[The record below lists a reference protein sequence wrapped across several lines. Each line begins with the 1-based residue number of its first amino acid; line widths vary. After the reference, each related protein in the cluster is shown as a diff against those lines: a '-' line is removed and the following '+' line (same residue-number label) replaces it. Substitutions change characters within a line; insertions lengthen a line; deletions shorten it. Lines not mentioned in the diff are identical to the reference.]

1 MEKKK
6 KKSILSCIN
15 GYKFSTIMSP
25 ITVAL
30 EVVMEILIP
39 LVMSDIINI
48 IDFNNKHEA
57 GATLKLTL
65 LKFLSDVPSQKA
77 AIIAG
82 FILIGFAILSL
93 GFGVLSGIFSAKAS
107 CGFAKNLRKEIYYSI
122 QNFSFANIDKFSTSS
137 LITRTTTDV
146 TNVQMSFQMVIRIA
160 VRAPFMLIFAFIMSI
175 VISPKISMIFVVVVP
190 VLALALFFIMT
201 KAHPNFKKMFAK
213 YDDLNTVVQE
223 NVASARTVKAFVRE
237 DFETKKFK
245 HSSEEIYKYSVK
257 AEGWLAFNNPFMQA
271 AVYVCFM
278 FVSFMGAKLCAP
290 YTSTFTTGDLNA
302 LFTYIMQILMSLMM
316 LSMIIVM
323 ITMSKASVERIS
335 AVINE
340 EPTIKNCE
348 NPVYTVNDG
357 SIVFDHVDF
366 SYEDS
371 ENKLVLSDIN
381 LNIKSGMTVGIVGGT
396 GSAKSTLVNLIPR
409 LYDITSGSLKVGGVE
424 VKDYDIKTLRDEVS
438 VVLQKNVLFTG
449 TIASNLR
456 WGNEFATEEEI
467 EHASKLAQADE
478 FVSRFPDKYNSHIE
492 QGGANVSGGQRQR
505 LCIARA
511 LMKHPKILIL
521 DDSTSAVDT
530 KTDALIRKAFREEIP
545 DTTKI
550 IIAQRISSV
559 EDADMIIVLDD
570 GKMVGKGTHK
580 ELMKNCEVYKQIA
593 SSQMSE
599 AELAAS
605 LNEEVDKDE

>member
-15 GYKFSTIMSP
+15 GYKFPTVMSP

-122 QNFSFANIDKFSTSS
+122 QDFSFANIDKFSTSS

-223 NVASARTVKAFVRE
+223 NVAGARTVKAFVRE
-237 DFETKKFK
+237 GFETKKFK

-570 GKMVGKGTHK
+570 GHISGVGTHE
-580 ELMKNCEVYKQIA
+580 ELLKSNEIYKEVYT
-593 SSQMSE
+593 SQVKGAGSH
-599 AELAAS
+599 
-605 LNEEVDKDE
+605 EE

>member
-82 FILIGFAILSL
+82 FILIGFAILSF

-122 QNFSFANIDKFSTSS
+122 QDFSFANIDKFSTSS

-223 NVASARTVKAFVRE
+223 NVAGARTVKAFVRE

-570 GKMVGKGTHK
+570 GHISGVGTHK
-580 ELMKNCEVYKQIA
+580 ELLKSNEIYKEVYT
-593 SSQMSE
+593 SQVKGAGSH
-599 AELAAS
+599 
-605 LNEEVDKDE
+605 EE

>member
-223 NVASARTVKAFVRE
+223 NVAGARTVKAFVRE

-245 HSSEEIYKYSVK
+245 HSSEGIYKYSVK

-570 GKMVGKGTHK
+570 GHISGVGTHE
-580 ELMKNCEVYKQIA
+580 ELLKSNEIYKEVYT
-593 SSQMSE
+593 SQVKGAGSH
-599 AELAAS
+599 
-605 LNEEVDKDE
+605 EE

>member
-30 EVVMEILIP
+30 EVLMEILIP

-223 NVASARTVKAFVRE
+223 NVAGARTVKAFVRE

-478 FVSRFPDKYNSHIE
+478 FVSRFPDKYNYHIE

-570 GKMVGKGTHK
+570 GHISGVGTHE
-580 ELMKNCEVYKQIA
+580 ELLKSNEIYKEVYT
-593 SSQMSE
+593 SQVKGAGSH
-599 AELAAS
+599 
-605 LNEEVDKDE
+605 EE

>member
-122 QNFSFANIDKFSTSS
+122 QDFSFANIDKFSTSS

-223 NVASARTVKAFVRE
+223 NVAGARTVKAFVRE

-271 AVYVCFM
+271 TVYVCFM

-570 GKMVGKGTHK
+570 GHISGVGTHK
-580 ELMKNCEVYKQIA
+580 ELLKSNEIYKEVYT
-593 SSQMSE
+593 SQVKGAGSH
-599 AELAAS
+599 
-605 LNEEVDKDE
+605 EE

>member
-122 QNFSFANIDKFSTSS
+122 QDFSFANIDKFSTSS

-223 NVASARTVKAFVRE
+223 NVAGARTVKAFVRE

-396 GSAKSTLVNLIPR
+396 GSAKSTLVNLISR

-570 GKMVGKGTHK
+570 GHISGVGTHE
-580 ELMKNCEVYKQIA
+580 ELLKSNEIYKEVYT
-593 SSQMSE
+593 SQVKGAGSH
-599 AELAAS
+599 
-605 LNEEVDKDE
+605 EE

>member
-223 NVASARTVKAFVRE
+223 NVAGARTVKAFVRE

-257 AEGWLAFNNPFMQA
+257 AEGWLAFNNPFIQA

-570 GKMVGKGTHK
+570 GHISGVGTHE
-580 ELMKNCEVYKQIA
+580 ELLKSNEIYKEVYT
-593 SSQMSE
+593 SQVKGAGSH
-599 AELAAS
+599 
-605 LNEEVDKDE
+605 EE

>member
-122 QNFSFANIDKFSTSS
+122 QDFSFANIDKFSTSS

-223 NVASARTVKAFVRE
+223 NVAGARTVKAFVRE

-302 LFTYIMQILMSLMM
+302 LFTYIMQILMCLMM

-323 ITMSKASVERIS
+323 ITMSKASAERIS

-570 GKMVGKGTHK
+570 GHISGVGTHE
-580 ELMKNCEVYKQIA
+580 ELLKSNEIYKEVYT
-593 SSQMSE
+593 SQVKGAGSH
-599 AELAAS
+599 
-605 LNEEVDKDE
+605 EE

>member
-107 CGFAKNLRKEIYYSI
+107 CGFAKNLRKEIYCSI
-122 QNFSFANIDKFSTSS
+122 QDFSFANIDKFSTSS

-223 NVASARTVKAFVRE
+223 NVAGARTVKAFVRE

-570 GKMVGKGTHK
+570 GHISGVGTHK
-580 ELMKNCEVYKQIA
+580 ELLKSNEIYKEVYT
-593 SSQMSE
+593 SQVKGAGSH
-599 AELAAS
+599 
-605 LNEEVDKDE
+605 EE

>member
-65 LKFLSDVPSQKA
+65 LKFLSDVPSQQA

-122 QNFSFANIDKFSTSS
+122 QDFSFANIDKFSTSS

-223 NVASARTVKAFVRE
+223 NVAGARTVKAFVRE

-570 GKMVGKGTHK
+570 GHISGVGTHK
-580 ELMKNCEVYKQIA
+580 ELLKSNEIYKEVYT
-593 SSQMSE
+593 SQVKGAGSH
-599 AELAAS
+599 
-605 LNEEVDKDE
+605 EE

>member
-223 NVASARTVKAFVRE
+223 NVAGARTVKAFVRE

-302 LFTYIMQILMSLMM
+302 LFTYIMQILMNLMM

-570 GKMVGKGTHK
+570 GHISGVGTHE
-580 ELMKNCEVYKQIA
+580 ELLKSNEIYKEVYT
-593 SSQMSE
+593 SQVKGAGSH
-599 AELAAS
+599 
-605 LNEEVDKDE
+605 EE

>member
-122 QNFSFANIDKFSTSS
+122 QDFSFANIDKFSTSS

-160 VRAPFMLIFAFIMSI
+160 VRVPFMLIFAFIMSI

-223 NVASARTVKAFVRE
+223 NVAGARTVKAFVRE

-467 EHASKLAQADE
+467 EHASRLAQADE

-570 GKMVGKGTHK
+570 GHISGVGTHK
-580 ELMKNCEVYKQIA
+580 ELLKSNEIYKEVYT
-593 SSQMSE
+593 SQVKGAGSH
-599 AELAAS
+599 
-605 LNEEVDKDE
+605 EE

>member
-82 FILIGFAILSL
+82 LILIGFAILSL

-122 QNFSFANIDKFSTSS
+122 QDFSFANIDKFSTSS

-223 NVASARTVKAFVRE
+223 NVAGARTVKAFVRE

-570 GKMVGKGTHK
+570 GHISGVGTHE
-580 ELMKNCEVYKQIA
+580 ELLKSNEIYKEVYT
-593 SSQMSE
+593 SQVKGAGSH
-599 AELAAS
+599 
-605 LNEEVDKDE
+605 EE

>member
-1 MEKKK
+1 MKKKK

-57 GATLKLTL
+57 GVTLKLNL

-93 GFGVLSGIFSAKAS
+93 SFGVLSGIFSAKAS

-122 QNFSFANIDKFSTSS
+122 QDFSFANIDKFSTSS

-146 TNVQMSFQMVIRIA
+146 TNVQMAFQMVIRIA

-190 VLALALFFIMT
+190 VLALALLFIMT

-223 NVASARTVKAFVRE
+223 NVAGARTVKAFVRE

-511 LMKHPKILIL
+511 LMKHHKILIL

-570 GKMVGKGTHK
+570 GHIAGVGTHE
-580 ELMKNCEVYKQIA
+580 ELLKNNEIYKEVYT
-593 SSQMSE
+593 SQVKG
-599 AELAAS
+599 AGTH
-605 LNEEVDKDE
+605 EE

>member
-30 EVVMEILIP
+30 EVMMEILIP

-122 QNFSFANIDKFSTSS
+122 QDFSFANIDKFSTSS

-223 NVASARTVKAFVRE
+223 NVAGARTVKAFVRE

-570 GKMVGKGTHK
+570 GHISGVGTHE
-580 ELMKNCEVYKQIA
+580 ELLKSNEIYKEVYT
-593 SSQMSE
+593 SQVKGAGSH
-599 AELAAS
+599 
-605 LNEEVDKDE
+605 EE

>member
-122 QNFSFANIDKFSTSS
+122 QDFSFANIDKFSTSS

-160 VRAPFMLIFAFIMSI
+160 VRSPFMLIFAFIMSI

-223 NVASARTVKAFVRE
+223 NVAGARTVKAFVRE

-570 GKMVGKGTHK
+570 GHISGVGTHK
-580 ELMKNCEVYKQIA
+580 ELLKSNEIYKEVYT
-593 SSQMSE
+593 SQVKGAGSH
-599 AELAAS
+599 
-605 LNEEVDKDE
+605 EE

>member
-6 KKSILSCIN
+6 KTSILSCVK
-15 GYKFSTIMSP
+15 GYLFPTIMSP

-48 IDFNNKHEA
+48 IDFNNQHEA
-57 GATLKLTL
+57 DAKLKLTL
-65 LKFLSDVPSQKA
+65 LKFLRDVPSQKA

-82 FILIGFAILSL
+82 CILIGFAIMSL
-93 GFGVLSGIFSAKAS
+93 MFGVLSGIFAAKAS
-107 CGFAKNLRKEIYYSI
+107 CGFAKNLRKKIYYSI
-122 QNFSFANIDKFSTSS
+122 QDFSFSNIDKFSTSS

-146 TNVQMSFQMVIRIA
+146 TNVQMSFQMIIRVA
-160 VRAPFMLIFAFIMSI
+160 VRSPFMLIFAFIMAI
-175 VISPKISMIFVVVVP
+175 VISPKISVIFAIVVP
-190 VLALALFFIMT
+190 VLALCLGFVMVN
-201 KAHPNFKKMFAK
+201 AHPNFKKMFSK
-213 YDDLNTVVQE
+213 YDNLNTVVQE
-223 NVASARTVKAFVRE
+223 NVAGARTVKAFVRE
-237 DFETKKFK
+237 EFETKKFERA
-245 HSSEEIYKYSVK
+245 SDEIYKYAVK
-257 AEGWLAFNNPFMQA
+257 AEGFLAFNNPFMQA
-271 AVYVCFM
+271 AVYVCFV

-290 YTSTFTTGDLNA
+290 YTSTFTTGELNT
-302 LFTYIMQILMSLMM
+302 FFSYIMQILMSLMM

-323 ITMSKASVERIS
+323 ITMSKASIERIS

-340 EPTIKNCE
+340 ESTIKNCQ
-348 NPVYTVNDG
+348 NPVYEVKDG

-366 SYEDS
+366 SYEDNK
-371 ENKLVLSDIN
+371 EKLVLTDIN

-424 VKDYDIKTLRDEVS
+424 VRNYDIKTLRDEVS
-438 VVLQKNVLFTG
+438 VVLQKNVLFSG
-449 TIASNLR
+449 TVASNLK
-456 WGNEFATEEEI
+456 WGNKNATDEEI

-559 EDADMIIVLDD
+559 EEADMIVVLDD
-570 GKMVGKGTHK
+570 GRISGVGTHD
-580 ELMKNCEVYKQIA
+580 ELLKSNSIYKEVYI
-593 SSQMSE
+593 SQVKGAGSHE
-599 AELAAS
+599 
-605 LNEEVDKDE
+605 

>member
-122 QNFSFANIDKFSTSS
+122 QDFSFANIDKFSTSS

-175 VISPKISMIFVVVVP
+175 VISPKISLIFVVVVP

-223 NVASARTVKAFVRE
+223 NVAGARTVKAFVRE

-302 LFTYIMQILMSLMM
+302 LFTYIMQILMCLMM

-323 ITMSKASVERIS
+323 ITISKASVERIS

-511 LMKHPKILIL
+511 LMKRPKILIL

-570 GKMVGKGTHK
+570 GHISGVGTHK
-580 ELMKNCEVYKQIA
+580 ELLKSNEIYKEVYT
-593 SSQMSE
+593 SQVKGAGSH
-599 AELAAS
+599 
-605 LNEEVDKDE
+605 EE

>member
-82 FILIGFAILSL
+82 FILIGFSILSL

-122 QNFSFANIDKFSTSS
+122 QDFSFANIDKFSTSS

-223 NVASARTVKAFVRE
+223 NVAGARTVKAFVRE

-570 GKMVGKGTHK
+570 GHISGVGTHK
-580 ELMKNCEVYKQIA
+580 ELLKSNEIYKEVYT
-593 SSQMSE
+593 SQVKGAGSH
-599 AELAAS
+599 
-605 LNEEVDKDE
+605 EE

>member
-223 NVASARTVKAFVRE
+223 NVAGARTVKAFVRE

-302 LFTYIMQILMSLMM
+302 LFTYIMQILMCLMM

-570 GKMVGKGTHK
+570 GHISGVGTHE
-580 ELMKNCEVYKQIA
+580 ELLKSNEIYKEVYT
-593 SSQMSE
+593 SQVKGVGSH
-599 AELAAS
+599 
-605 LNEEVDKDE
+605 EE

>member
-15 GYKFSTIMSP
+15 GYKFPTVMSP

-137 LITRTTTDV
+137 LITRTTTDI
-146 TNVQMSFQMVIRIA
+146 TNVQNTFQMVIRIA

-223 NVASARTVKAFVRE
+223 NVAGARTVKAFVRE

-278 FVSFMGAKLCAP
+278 FVSFMGAKLCVP

-570 GKMVGKGTHK
+570 GHISGVGTHE
-580 ELMKNCEVYKQIA
+580 ELLKSNEIYKEVYT
-593 SSQMSE
+593 SQVKGAGSH
-599 AELAAS
+599 
-605 LNEEVDKDE
+605 EE

>member
-65 LKFLSDVPSQKA
+65 LKFLSDDPSQKA

-122 QNFSFANIDKFSTSS
+122 QDFSFANIDKFSTSS

-223 NVASARTVKAFVRE
+223 NVAGARTVKAFVRE

-570 GKMVGKGTHK
+570 GHISGVGTHK
-580 ELMKNCEVYKQIA
+580 ELLKSNEIYKEVYT
-593 SSQMSE
+593 SQVKGAGSH
-599 AELAAS
+599 
-605 LNEEVDKDE
+605 EE

>member
-15 GYKFSTIMSP
+15 GYKFPTVMSP

-122 QNFSFANIDKFSTSS
+122 QDFSFANIDKFSTSS

-213 YDDLNTVVQE
+213 YDDLNMVVQE
-223 NVASARTVKAFVRE
+223 NVAGTRTVKAFVRE

-570 GKMVGKGTHK
+570 GHISGVGTHE
-580 ELMKNCEVYKQIA
+580 ELLKSNEIYKEVYT
-593 SSQMSE
+593 SQVKGAGSH
-599 AELAAS
+599 
-605 LNEEVDKDE
+605 EE

>member
-122 QNFSFANIDKFSTSS
+122 QDFSFANIDKFSTSS

-223 NVASARTVKAFVRE
+223 NVAGARTVKAFVRE

-371 ENKLVLSDIN
+371 ENKLVLRDIN

-570 GKMVGKGTHK
+570 GHISGVGTHE
-580 ELMKNCEVYKQIA
+580 ELLKSNEIYKEVYT
-593 SSQMSE
+593 SQVKGAGSH
-599 AELAAS
+599 
-605 LNEEVDKDE
+605 EE

>member
-122 QNFSFANIDKFSTSS
+122 QDFSFANIDKFSTSS

-175 VISPKISMIFVVVVP
+175 VIRPKISMIFVVVVP

-223 NVASARTVKAFVRE
+223 NVAGARTVKAFVRE

-570 GKMVGKGTHK
+570 GHISGVGTHE
-580 ELMKNCEVYKQIA
+580 ELLKSNEIYKEVYT
-593 SSQMSE
+593 SQVKGAGSH
-599 AELAAS
+599 
-605 LNEEVDKDE
+605 EE

>member
-15 GYKFSTIMSP
+15 GYKFPTVMSP

-77 AIIAG
+77 AIIAA

-122 QNFSFANIDKFSTSS
+122 QDFSFANIDKFSTSS

-223 NVASARTVKAFVRE
+223 NVAGARTVKAFVRE

-348 NPVYTVNDG
+348 NPVYTVNGG

-570 GKMVGKGTHK
+570 GHISGVGTHE
-580 ELMKNCEVYKQIA
+580 ELLKSNEIYKEVYT
-593 SSQMSE
+593 SQVKGAGSH
-599 AELAAS
+599 
-605 LNEEVDKDE
+605 EE

>member
-122 QNFSFANIDKFSTSS
+122 QDFSFANIDKFSTSS

-223 NVASARTVKAFVRE
+223 NVAGARTVKAFVRE

-424 VKDYDIKTLRDEVS
+424 VNDYDIKTLRDEVS

-570 GKMVGKGTHK
+570 GHISGVGTHE
-580 ELMKNCEVYKQIA
+580 ELLKSNEIYKEVYT
-593 SSQMSE
+593 SQVKGAGSH
-599 AELAAS
+599 
-605 LNEEVDKDE
+605 EE

>member
-122 QNFSFANIDKFSTSS
+122 QDFSFANIDKFSTSS

-223 NVASARTVKAFVRE
+223 NVAGARTVKAFVRE

-456 WGNEFATEEEI
+456 WCNEFATEEEI

-570 GKMVGKGTHK
+570 GHISGVGTHE
-580 ELMKNCEVYKQIA
+580 ELLKSNEIYKEVYT
-593 SSQMSE
+593 SQVKGAGSH
-599 AELAAS
+599 
-605 LNEEVDKDE
+605 EE

>member
-122 QNFSFANIDKFSTSS
+122 QDFSFANIDKFSTSS

-223 NVASARTVKAFVRE
+223 NVAGARTVKAFVRE

-409 LYDITSGSLKVGGVE
+409 LYDITSGSLRVGGVE

-570 GKMVGKGTHK
+570 GHISGVGTHE
-580 ELMKNCEVYKQIA
+580 ELLKSNEIYKEVYT
-593 SSQMSE
+593 SQVKGAGSY
-599 AELAAS
+599 
-605 LNEEVDKDE
+605 EE

>member
-190 VLALALFFIMT
+190 VLALALLFIMT

-223 NVASARTVKAFVRE
+223 NVAGARTVKAFVRE

-570 GKMVGKGTHK
+570 GHISGVGTHK
-580 ELMKNCEVYKQIA
+580 ELLKSNEIYKEVYT
-593 SSQMSE
+593 SQVKGAGSH
-599 AELAAS
+599 
-605 LNEEVDKDE
+605 EE

>member
-223 NVASARTVKAFVRE
+223 NVAGARTVKAFVRE

-302 LFTYIMQILMSLMM
+302 LFTYIMQILMCLMM

-570 GKMVGKGTHK
+570 GHISGVGTHK
-580 ELMKNCEVYKQIA
+580 ELLKSNEIYKEVYT
-593 SSQMSE
+593 SQVKGAGSH
-599 AELAAS
+599 
-605 LNEEVDKDE
+605 EE

>member
-48 IDFNNKHEA
+48 IDFNNKHES

-122 QNFSFANIDKFSTSS
+122 QDFSFANIDKFSTSS

-190 VLALALFFIMT
+190 VLVLALFFIMT

-223 NVASARTVKAFVRE
+223 NVAGARTVKAFVRE

-570 GKMVGKGTHK
+570 GHISGVGTHK
-580 ELMKNCEVYKQIA
+580 ELLKSNEIYKEVYT
-593 SSQMSE
+593 SQVKGAGSH
-599 AELAAS
+599 
-605 LNEEVDKDE
+605 EE

>member
-160 VRAPFMLIFAFIMSI
+160 VRAPFILIFAFIMSI

-223 NVASARTVKAFVRE
+223 NVAGARTVKAFVRE

-570 GKMVGKGTHK
+570 GHISGVGTHE
-580 ELMKNCEVYKQIA
+580 ELLKSNEIYKEVYT
-593 SSQMSE
+593 SQVKGAGSH
-599 AELAAS
+599 
-605 LNEEVDKDE
+605 EE

>member
-122 QNFSFANIDKFSTSS
+122 QDFSFANIDKFSTSS

-223 NVASARTVKAFVRE
+223 NVAGARTFKAFVRE

-570 GKMVGKGTHK
+570 GHISGVGTHE
-580 ELMKNCEVYKQIA
+580 ELLKSNEIYKEVYT
-593 SSQMSE
+593 SQVKGAGSH
-599 AELAAS
+599 
-605 LNEEVDKDE
+605 EE

>member
-122 QNFSFANIDKFSTSS
+122 QDFSFANIDKFSTSS

-223 NVASARTVKAFVRE
+223 NVAGARTVKAFVRE

-371 ENKLVLSDIN
+371 ENNLVLSDIN

-570 GKMVGKGTHK
+570 GHISGVGTHK
-580 ELMKNCEVYKQIA
+580 ELLKSNEIYKEVYT
-593 SSQMSE
+593 SQVKGAGSH
-599 AELAAS
+599 
-605 LNEEVDKDE
+605 EE

>member
-6 KKSILSCIN
+6 KKSILSCIS

-122 QNFSFANIDKFSTSS
+122 QDFSFANIDKFSTSS

-223 NVASARTVKAFVRE
+223 NVAGARTVKAFVRE

-492 QGGANVSGGQRQR
+492 HGGANVSGGQRQR

-570 GKMVGKGTHK
+570 GHISGVGTHK
-580 ELMKNCEVYKQIA
+580 ELLKSNEIYKEVYT
-593 SSQMSE
+593 SQVKGAGSH
-599 AELAAS
+599 
-605 LNEEVDKDE
+605 EE

>member
-223 NVASARTVKAFVRE
+223 NVAGARTVKAFVRE

-302 LFTYIMQILMSLMM
+302 LFTYIMQILMCLMM

-545 DTTKI
+545 NTTKI

-570 GKMVGKGTHK
+570 GHISGVGTHE
-580 ELMKNCEVYKQIA
+580 ELLKSNEIYKEVYT
-593 SSQMSE
+593 SQVKGAGSH
-599 AELAAS
+599 
-605 LNEEVDKDE
+605 EE

>member
-122 QNFSFANIDKFSTSS
+122 QDFSFANIDKFSTSS

-160 VRAPFMLIFAFIMSI
+160 VRAPFMIIFAFIMSI

-223 NVASARTVKAFVRE
+223 NVAGARTVKAFVRE

-570 GKMVGKGTHK
+570 GHISGVGTHK
-580 ELMKNCEVYKQIA
+580 ELLKSNEIYKEVYT
-593 SSQMSE
+593 SQVKGAGSH
-599 AELAAS
+599 
-605 LNEEVDKDE
+605 EE

>member
-57 GATLKLTL
+57 GATLKLTS

-122 QNFSFANIDKFSTSS
+122 QDFSFANIDKFSTSS

-223 NVASARTVKAFVRE
+223 NVAGARTVKAFVRE

-570 GKMVGKGTHK
+570 GHISGVGTHK
-580 ELMKNCEVYKQIA
+580 ELLKSNEIYKEVYT
-593 SSQMSE
+593 SQVKGAGSH
-599 AELAAS
+599 
-605 LNEEVDKDE
+605 EE